1 MIEIDAERYSVI
13 TFVVIHHLPIIC
25 IYCTIHISTTD
36 MVPNLSQAF
45 VKQYLQR
52 FGRNNNDPKGTFFL
66 IVALPGTIQY
76 FTLYPDTIL
85 PVLCLTQLEN
95 HSHPHHHRQH
105 TPSALH
111 CTALH
116 CIPMQI
122 RPQILMLATVCPMS
136 KAPKPHDT
144 VTYSNVTAHDAPE
157 PTVDF

>member
-85 PVLCLTQLEN
+85 PVLCLT
-95 HSHPHHHRQH
+95 
-105 TPSALH
+105 H